1 MTDISKQMQMER
13 MRKLALKVRA
23 WTGLVFVAFFFFLI
37 ALIGLGPLV
46 KEFRPAPPGLSTGP
60 DGKGLVAPFAED
72 AAPSAAQAGAS
83 AVPAKDL
90 GDSHRPYLQVSG
102 WLEEKISQLMNTD
115 APSFEQHKK
124 ETSVFLDQSAA
135 SEYTAFMA
143 NSKIIE
149 TLQANDLQVRAHV
162 EERPLLLN
170 KGSVDG
176 RYRWLFE
183 MPVMLTF
190 LPRST
195 NTYKG
200 SSPASQSVIISVQ
213 VGRVGTDVNDDELVI
228 ETFSVRQKP
237 GIK

>member
-1 MTDISKQMQMER
+1 MTDIGRQMQIER

-23 WTGLVFVAFFFFLI
+23 WAGLVFVAFFFLLI
-37 ALIGLGPLV
+37 AIIGLGPLV
-46 KEFRPAPPGLSTGP
+46 KQFRPDPPDLTTGP
-60 DGKGLVAPFAED
+60 DGKGLVAPFAEGD
-72 AAPSAAQAGAS
+72 ALAGQG
-83 AVPAKDL
+83 VPPVLPAKDL
-90 GDSHRPYLQVSG
+90 SDSHRPYLQVGG
-102 WLEEKISQLMNTD
+102 WLEEKVSRLMNTD
-115 APSFEQHKK
+115 ASSFDQHKK
-124 ETSVFLDQSAA
+124 DISVFLNQNAIG
-135 SEYTAFMA
+135 EYATFMA

-149 TLQANDLQVRAHV
+149 TLQSNDLQLRSHV

-190 LPRST
+190 LPRAT

-200 SSPASQSVIISVQ
+200 SSPASQSVIVSVQ
-213 VGRVGTDVNDDELVI
+213 VGRVGTDVNDEELVI